1 LCQSSCRYVD
11 LQYRSIRLSQ
21 RFVFLCPFVTLLL
34 YHWEKMKILIVDDN
48 ADARIILAATLKS
61 DGYTVVTASDGVEAL
76 KLAREAPPDMII
88 SDILM
93 PVMDGFQFCR
103 LCREDERL
111 ARIPFVFYSASYT
124 EKKDKEF
131 GLSMGAVR
139 FIVKPMDHDEFL
151 KTVKEILSDYE
162 KGLLG
167 PPVVPEKKDE
177 GTFLQ
182 GYSARLIRQLE
193 KKVTDLE
200 ESNRA
205 LRRSEAD
212 LKDLFESFVR
222 ALVSTLE
229 AKSRWTTGHSR
240 RVADYAEQIAREMAL
255 GAVEVAEVKMAA
267 LLHDIGKIGLK
278 DDILDKPSELTAEEF
293 EAMKKHAALGA
304 EILQDIKQLR
314 HITPAIRDHHEK
326 LDGSGYPNGLKGEE
340 IGLRARILQIAD
352 AYDSMIADR
361 PYRDAV
367 DEEHALSE
375 IKNRSGTQFD
385 PELAAAFLRVLAR
398 KSGKEMRKE
407 D

>member
-1 LCQSSCRYVD
+1 
-11 LQYRSIRLSQ
+11 
-21 RFVFLCPFVTLLL
+21 
-34 YHWEKMKILIVDDN
+34 MKILIVDDN